1 MKNETVQPERFKR
14 YLTNCQGVDNLHL
27 AFNILK
33 LYQEWRTQETGKHL
47 EDLGVTPSLITAA
60 LEYVFMYCGVNK
72 RIYKCRYCKR
82 MNDLGYCD
90 IAGTSCKFVKVKDNN

>member
-1 MKNETVQPERFKR
+1 MKTETVQPEQFKR

-27 AFNILK
+27 AMNILK

-47 EDLGVTPSLITAA
+47 EDLGITPSLITAA

-72 RIYKCRYCKR
+72 RIYKCMYCKNR
-82 MNDLGYCD
+82 DTLGQC
-90 IAGTSCKFVKVKDNN
+90 AFLGTRCKFVKVKPE

>member
-1 MKNETVQPERFKR
+1 MKNEIVQSERFKR
-14 YLTNCQGVDNLHL
+14 YLTNCQGVDNLQL

-60 LEYVFMYCGVNK
+60 LEYVFMCCGVNK